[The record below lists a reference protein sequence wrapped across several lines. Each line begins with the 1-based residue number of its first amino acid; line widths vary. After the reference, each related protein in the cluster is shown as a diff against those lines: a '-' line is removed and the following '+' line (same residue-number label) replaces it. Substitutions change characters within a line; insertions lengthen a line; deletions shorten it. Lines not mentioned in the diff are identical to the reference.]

1 MYPDRADYMRKALKR
16 LFRIS
21 NHWTAR
27 KPQILKVHNEMA
39 HLINLRFIRVLWAVT
54 VIIISRKKIF
64 NLYSFW
70 TTFSDLWQQQC
81 ELFNPTDLTTTSR
94 FIIKFR
100 NCRIHYLQCR
110 ILQLQFEGLRN
121 FVFILTAFPMKTL
134 QNWKK
139 FFRECCL
146 NIFLCQRGKSYLNDA
161 LKSLGFKISLILL
174 NSICTACSYSTGKTS
189 GWSQCSNSGCVS

>member
-1 MYPDRADYMRKALKR
+1 MYPDRADYMREALRR
-16 LFRIS
+16 LICIN

-146 NIFLCQRGKSYLNDA
+146 LIFFFVKGE
-161 LKSLGFKISLILL
+161 SL
-174 NSICTACSYSTGKTS
+174 T
-189 GWSQCSNSGCVS
+189 

>member
-1 MYPDRADYMRKALKR
+1 MYPDRADYMREVLSG
-16 LFRIS
+16 LFHIS
-21 NHWTAR
+21 NDWTAR

-110 ILQLQFEGLRN
+110 ILQLQFKGLRN

-146 NIFLCQRGKSYLNDA
+146 LIFFFVKGE
-161 LKSLGFKISLILL
+161 SLTYMMLW
-174 NSICTACSYSTGKTS
+174 NP
-189 GWSQCSNSGCVS
+189 